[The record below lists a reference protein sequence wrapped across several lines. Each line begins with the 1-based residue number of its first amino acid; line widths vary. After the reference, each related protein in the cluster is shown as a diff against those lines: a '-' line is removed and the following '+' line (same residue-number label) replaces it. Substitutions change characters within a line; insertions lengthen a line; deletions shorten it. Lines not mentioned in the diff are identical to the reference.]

1 MTEILQPGYGPEVI
15 TLYPPEIRRQ
25 ILDLAE
31 GRQDELTEAVEKE
44 EQAKRI
50 AAQEQFAYEQNEGR
64 RRARAK
70 QEEAEI
76 SGQLGADAEVFYQL
90 KLKPR
95 LSEIHAYEQKVRT
108 PVVQGL
114 LFANTLA
121 WLAGSSGTFKSFI
134 AADLAFRYAAE
145 DMDYH
150 GRRMTSG
157 RALLVVAEGAAG
169 YADRRVAWERE
180 HGREIKDVVI
190 YPAPLQL
197 ADVQKEMPAL
207 LHHLKEEKEAG
218 QGYGLIIFDT
228 QAMCTVGV
236 DENTSEMN
244 LVINVLHRIREASG
258 ACVLT
263 VHHFGKTESKG
274 MRGSSM
280 IYAAADTVIV
290 VDREKE
296 SLEVTLSTGGEHGKQ
311 KDAVAERDFLTLK
324 MRSRQVGLDYF
335 NDPVDSLVPIL
346 ADIIPEDVPDAEPLP
361 DLADIDLFYLKA
373 LGTFEGDGAI
383 PSVVRTR
390 IIEADADEGDEYH
403 KWLRIPAG
411 HDVKPQ
417 TPSSRLQR
425 LKAKGLADKVGSKG
439 TYVITVRGH
448 QVIAREIV
456 NRERVEESWARNARP
471 RRYSRSNP
479 GGTESM
485 IDIPG

>member
-1 MTEILQPGYGPEVI
+1 VTVDILQPAPVDLASLGPEI
-15 TLYPPEIRRQ
+15 DIGDTDLRTL
-25 ILDLAE
+25 LDQAAE
-31 GRQDELTEAVEKE
+31 RAKE
-44 EQAKRI
+44 EAERE
-50 AAQEQFAYEQNEGR
+50 AQEKYDEDERR
-64 RRARAK
+64 RRAARERARREA
-70 QEEAEI
+70 EEAQI
-76 SGQLGADAEVFYQL
+76 SGTLSGDAEVFHDL
-90 KLKPR
+90 TLKPR
-95 LSEIHAYEQKVRT
+95 LKEIHAYEQQVRE

-114 LFANTLA
+114 LFKNTLA
-121 WLAGSSGTFKSFI
+121 WLAGSSGTFKSFV
-134 AADLAFRYAAE
+134 AADLAFRYGSE

-150 GRRMTSG
+150 GRRMTKG
-157 RALLVVAEGAAG
+157 RSLLVIAEGAAG

-180 HGREIKDVVI
+180 HGREVKEVVI

-207 LHHLKEEKEAG
+207 LHHLREESEAG
-218 QGYGLIIFDT
+218 RPYGLIVFDT

-263 VHHFGKTESKG
+263 VHHFGKSESKG

-290 VDREKE
+290 MDRDKE
-296 SLEVTLSTGGEHGKQ
+296 ALRVTLSTGGEHGKQ
-311 KDAVAERDFLTLK
+311 KDAVAEKDFLTLQ
-324 MRSRQVGLDYF
+324 MRTRQVGLDYF
-335 NDPVDSLVPIL
+335 NDPVDSLVPVQ
-346 ADIIPEDVPDAEPLP
+346 ADVVPEIVEEAEPLP
-361 DLADIDLFYLKA
+361 QIADIDLFYLKA
-373 LGTFEGDGAI
+373 LGTFEGDGAL
-383 PSVVRTR
+383 PTVLRARVL
-390 IIEADADEGDEYH
+390 EAAEDESDEYH
-403 KWLRIPAG
+403 KWLKIPDG

-425 LKAKGLADKVGSKG
+425 LKNKGLADRIGSKG

-448 QVIAREIV
+448 QVIAREIM
-456 NRERVEESWARNARP
+456 NRERIEESWARAARP
-471 RRYSRSNP
+471 KRYSRSTP

>member
-1 MTEILQPGYGPEVI
+1 MPEILQPDFGPEVF
-15 TLYPPEIRRQ
+15 TLYPPEMRKQ
-25 ILDLAE
+25 IAAMVPFLPPE
-31 GRQDELTEAVEKE
+31 TEEAIAKE

-50 AAQEQFAYEQNEGR
+50 SAQEQFAYEQEEGR

-70 QEEAEI
+70 QQEAEI
-76 SGQLGADAEVFYQL
+76 SGQLGADAEVFYEL

-95 LSEIHAYEQKVRT
+95 LTEIHAYEQKVRT

-114 LFANTLA
+114 LFTNTLA

-218 QGYGLIIFDT
+218 QGYGLIVFDT

-311 KDAVAERDFLTLK
+311 KDAVAEKDFLTLK
-324 MRSRQVGLDYF
+324 MRARQVGLDFF
-335 NDPVDSLVPIL
+335 NDPIDSLVPIP

-361 DLADIDLFYLKA
+361 EVAELDLFYLKA
-373 LGTFEGDGAI
+373 LGTFEGDGAL
-383 PSVVRTR
+383 PSVLRARV
-390 IIEADADEGDEYH
+390 IEAAADEDDEYH
-403 KWLRIPAG
+403 AWLRIPAG

-417 TPSSRLQR
+417 TPSNRLQR
-425 LKAKGLADKVGSKG
+425 LKNKGLADKVGSKG
-439 TYVITVRGH
+439 AYVITVRGH

-456 NRERVEESWARNARP
+456 NRERVEDSWARAARP
-471 RRYSRSNP
+471 RRYSRLSP
-479 GGTESM
+479 GGTIEL
-485 IDIPG
+485 PEP